1 MAETFRLA
9 DKHGVGVDIHL
20 HDRHE
25 AGTTT
30 IKEIIRLTKE
40 YGLQDK
46 VFISHAFGLND
57 FIGEER
63 DEVYDAL
70 AAEKIHINS
79 SVPITP
85 NTIPP
90 IMELLRHGV
99 NVHLG
104 CDNIYDCWS
113 PYGDGSLQEK
123 LARLGELF
131 NVKDQDA
138 LTIIGLSDRWCHNFD
153 EQGQANWPQVGAE
166 ATYLLTEAECAAA
179 FVARQTPVE
188 ISVVKGT
195 TLYQNNKRSEISRF
209 LLLNL
214 FGLDA

>member
-1 MAETFRLA
+1 
-9 DKHGVGVDIHL
+9 
-20 HDRHE
+20 
-25 AGTTT
+25 
-30 IKEIIRLTKE
+30 
-40 YGLQDK
+40 
-46 VFISHAFGLND
+46 
-57 FIGEER
+57 
-63 DEVYDAL
+63 
-70 AAEKIHINS
+70 
-79 SVPITP
+79 
-85 NTIPP
+85 
-90 IMELLRHGV
+90 MELLRHGV

-138 LTIIGLSDRWCHNFD
+138 LTQLLGLVTDGVTTLD

-195 TLYQNNKRSEISRF
+195 TLYQK
-209 LLLNL
+209 
-214 FGLDA
+214 